1 MKRRSGSRHLAV
13 AVHHGVCRAQQ
24 NVVMCGVHHWHTML
38 LQVRRIQNRRCQLT
52 VHVVHVDHIR
62 LELLQQ
68 RLKLA
73 LGFQRMNQ
81 RCRFLC
87 LLECGNFTDVVF
99 SDTKYLLNS
108 LARCSG
114 AAWRRRQLRGL
125 MISGLR
131 RVRKSRFRHR
141 LCGKYLL
148 TGFSLGSLL
157 MVVVGSPH
165 PAPPGAPSSRGLFL
179 GTTPRFGPLLC
190 PNCIF

>member
-1 MKRRSGSRHLAV
+1 MSHIHLAGGQEVLHGHGTARIAALVELALHELARRDDLVDLVVAVMVFQELRLQERESAFGFGTLHASLLHSMDETSIKAVVAHLAV

-38 LQVRRIQNRRCQLT
+38 LQVRRIQNRQCQLT

-68 RLKLA
+68 RLK
-73 LGFQRMNQ
+73 QIRNT
-81 RCRFLC
+81 C
-87 LLECGNFTDVVF
+87 
-99 SDTKYLLNS
+99 SNS

-141 LCGKYLL
+141 LCGRSIY
-148 TGFSLGSLL
+148 
-157 MVVVGSPH
+157 
-165 PAPPGAPSSRGLFL
+165 
-179 GTTPRFGPLLC
+179 
-190 PNCIF
+190 